1 MSLAPSFRPLSNY
14 VPQPAGRYSLL
25 PLRFLRL
32 DDSRCLV
39 TNLVGEHLVLSFA
52 DVQALIRHTL
62 SASSP
67 IYDELKSR
75 HFLIESGSSVSVDL
89 LATKLRTHHRH
100 LADLTGLFLFVTT
113 LRCEH
118 SCRYCQVSRQSD
130 DKQAFDMSHETAE
143 RAVEFMFNTPSP
155 TLKVEFQGGEPLLNF
170 PLLQHIVSLVE
181 ARNATTNK
189 DIAFVVATNLALLSE
204 EHLAFF
210 RDHRIGV
217 STSLDGPAELHNR
230 NRPRRG
236 SDSYQ
241 RAVDGIRRVRD
252 ALGRDSVSAL
262 MTTTEASL
270 DAPEAIVDEYVRQ
283 GFNSIFLRSLSPYG
297 FAVRTGEVSR
307 YGTTR
312 WLHFYERALRHIV
325 ALNRGG
331 TPFREEFATIVLG
344 KMLTPW
350 PSGYVDLRSP
360 AGIGIGALVFNYDGT
375 IYPSDEA
382 RMLAEMGDTTFSLGR
397 LGETSWRDAMTSDT
411 LLEPIL
417 ASMTETAPMCSD
429 CAAQPYCGA
438 DPVGHHATQGDFVGF
453 KPASAFCQKQL
464 GVVSLLVRM
473 LEDEPETA
481 EVLRSWVR

>member
-1 MSLAPSFRPLSNY
+1 
-14 VPQPAGRYSLL
+14 
-25 PLRFLRL
+25 
-32 DDSRCLV
+32 
-39 TNLVGEHLVLSFA
+39 
-52 DVQALIRHTL
+52 
-62 SASSP
+62 
-67 IYDELKSR
+67 
-75 HFLIESGSSVSVDL
+75 
-89 LATKLRTHHRH
+89 
-100 LADLTGLFLFVTT
+100 
-113 LRCEH
+113 
-118 SCRYCQVSRQSD
+118 
-130 DKQAFDMSHETAE
+130 
-143 RAVEFMFNTPSP
+143 
-155 TLKVEFQGGEPLLNF
+155 
-170 PLLQHIVSLVE
+170 VE

-189 DIAFVVATNLALLSE
+189 DLAFVVATNLALLSE

-270 DAPEAIVDEYVRQ
+270 DAPEAIVDEYVHQ

-307 YGTTR
+307 YGTSR

-325 ALNRGG
+325 ALNRRG